1 MKSLI
6 AFLIVLSTT
15 VQAGVWLIVDT
26 RTTNTIPAKGEAR
39 VVDVADQGDRW
50 QVYRKQGGDVPTQ
63 IPAWFDSDS
72 GDYSFATNEAG
83 ADADF
88 SAPSKGSPGRK
99 ALRQFMGKKVTP
111 KNIRLTERELR
122 MGMAT
127 ATTFAIRRPAETN
140 YVHFL
145 NLKADYEESLTP

>member
-1 MKSLI
+1 MKNII
-6 AFLIVLSTT
+6 ATILLFAGVAR
-15 VQAGVWLIVDT
+15 AGVWLVIDS
-26 RTTNTIPAKGEAR
+26 RTTNAIPAKGEAR

-50 QVYRKQGGDVPTQ
+50 QVYRKQGGEVPAQ

>member
-1 MKSLI
+1 MRT
-6 AFLIVLSTT
+6 IVISILLFAS
-15 VQAGVWLIVDT
+15 VVHAGIWLIVDS
-26 RTTNTIPAKGEAR
+26 RTTNAIPAQGEAR
-39 VVDVADQGDRW
+39 VVDVADQSDRW
-50 QVYRKQGGDVPTQ
+50 QVYRKQGGEIPTT

-140 YVHFL
+140 YIHFL